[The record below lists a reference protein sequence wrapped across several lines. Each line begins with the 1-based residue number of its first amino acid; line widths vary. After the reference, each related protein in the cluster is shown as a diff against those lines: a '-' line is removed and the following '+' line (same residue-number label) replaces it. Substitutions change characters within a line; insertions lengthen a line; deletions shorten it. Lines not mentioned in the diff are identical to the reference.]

1 MYNLSKPMKIFVYL
15 FLISTS
21 LAFIYPI
28 LYAAGVTFMQRVQF
42 SERPPSIIPAPNPWT
57 LKNLKLILLIQK
69 TADVP
74 LGRWYLNSV
83 LRASWYVVTAVG
95 SSLIA
100 GFVFSRMRFTGKNI
114 AFGILMISTLLP
126 LVVVMAPTFLMM
138 ARFPLMG
145 GNNLFGRSGSGF
157 IDKYPVLFILG
168 LVNIM
173 GTFLV
178 RMAIDTMPKEM
189 EEAAIID
196 GANIVQIIYY
206 VVAPAQRAIL
216 AYIAIT
222 TAIWI
227 WNDWYTPFIYTNSN
241 YLQTLASG
249 LNRLAVTDLGSYGL
263 PNWPRIISLGFGLT
277 VPCLVIFA
285 FFQRY
290 LVEGLTSSAIKG

>member
-138 ARFPLMG
+138 ARFPLVG
-145 GNNLFGRSGSGF
+145 GNNLFGRGGSG
-157 IDKYPVLFILG
+157 
-168 LVNIM
+168 
-173 GTFLV
+173 
-178 RMAIDTMPKEM
+178 
-189 EEAAIID
+189 
-196 GANIVQIIYY
+196 
-206 VVAPAQRAIL
+206 
-216 AYIAIT
+216 
-222 TAIWI
+222 
-227 WNDWYTPFIYTNSN
+227 
-241 YLQTLASG
+241 
-249 LNRLAVTDLGSYGL
+249 
-263 PNWPRIISLGFGLT
+263 
-277 VPCLVIFA
+277 LVI
-285 FFQRY
+285 
-290 LVEGLTSSAIKG
+290 I